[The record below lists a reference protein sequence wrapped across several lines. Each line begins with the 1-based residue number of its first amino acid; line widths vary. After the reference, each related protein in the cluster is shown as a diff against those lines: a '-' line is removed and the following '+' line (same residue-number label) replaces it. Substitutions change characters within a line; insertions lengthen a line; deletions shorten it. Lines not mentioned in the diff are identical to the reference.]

1 MQKWRLLEEPMG
13 ARHGRPVWPTLDPP
27 GRELPYRPAS
37 SMCSAASFITA
48 TSSLVKTRQ
57 PLRSRLS
64 GTSTLPWLSQRSS
77 VLREI
82 PMLRAASVVLK
93 YFTPPLVKGIF
104 STSPFIMVRSLSHQV
119 RGAISRVSLFVF

>member
-1 MQKWRLLEEPMG
+1 MIRPREVGDVQKWRLLEEPMG
-13 ARHGRPVWPTLDPP
+13 ARHGRPVWPT
-27 GRELPYRPAS
+27 
-37 SMCSAASFITA
+37 
-48 TSSLVKTRQ
+48 
-57 PLRSRLS
+57 LRSRLS